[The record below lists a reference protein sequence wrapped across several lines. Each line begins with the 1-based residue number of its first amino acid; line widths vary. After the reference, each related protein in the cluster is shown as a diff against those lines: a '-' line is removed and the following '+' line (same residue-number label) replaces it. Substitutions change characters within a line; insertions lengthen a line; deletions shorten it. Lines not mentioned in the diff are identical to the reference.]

1 MVSDPV
7 LDAVTI
13 RSDFSEPDSVLATYV
28 GQMDRL
34 SEPVDP
40 GIPLILSVGGLLVQ
54 GELIPQWQW
63 FLEVSELNNHEDAF
77 YVGMAEHVKELS
89 DLAHSAVRLRDTGG
103 EISHRQYL
111 ALMSPTKYIHLRNAR
126 VLLTDVA
133 QGHGRHWRGR
143 LSEVTGWTPGSGA
156 VADS

>member
-1 MVSDPV
+1 MMADPV
-7 LDAVTI
+7 LDAVSI
-13 RSDFSEPDSVLATYV
+13 RSDFSEPDSVLALYV

-40 GIPLILSVGGLLVQ
+40 GIPVTLAVSGLVIG

-63 FLEVSELNNHEDAF
+63 FAEVSEEGNYEDAF

-89 DLAHSAVRLRDTGG
+89 DLAHSAIKLRDVGG

-111 ALMSPTKYIHLRNAR
+111 ALMSPTKYIHLR
-126 VLLTDVA
+126 
-133 QGHGRHWRGR
+133 
-143 LSEVTGWTPGSGA
+143 
-156 VADS
+156 